1 MGKFIVTDDKE
12 KFTKSKC
19 DCKMCKEMD
28 SVNLEWSRF
37 KPKNNLQRR
46 MKKVVEK
53 IEKRERMKNK

>member
-28 SVNLEWSRF
+28 SVNLEWGNF
-37 KPKNNLQRR
+37 KPKNNLQRL
-46 MKKVVEK
+46 KEN
-53 IEKRERMKNK
+53 INLSFCQGALS